1 MTVVGQQSIDR
12 ALPQAVTEDLPRIVE
27 ALLDLCRPECHASNS
42 CRSGRKSRAFGCDYF
57 SSVLELIAAHHVDQ
71 ERRGLLPTSIEKR
84 DGQLQIF
91 SRYLEPRSLL
101 DAQREDVE
109 QFLDSRNIGART
121 RYAWLSHLHNFYD
134 WTLREDIGT
143 SDPTVRI
150 IRPKMRRSLPRPA
163 ATDQLVAA
171 LRVADPMRRCWL
183 LLAAYMGLRCQ
194 EIAGIRREDILQD
207 EGLLRVV
214 KGKGGVERMIP
225 IHPEVMAALLAL
237 PMPGV
242 GWVFQRPGGGPWP
255 PPRLS
260 QRFNKFLREAG
271 VNGTA
276 HTLRHWFGSN
286 LYAQS

>member
-1 MTVVGQQSIDR
+1 M
-12 ALPQAVTEDLPRIVE
+12 E
-27 ALLDLCRPECHASNS
+27 N
-42 CRSGRKSRAFGCDYF
+42 
-57 SSVLELIAAHHVDQ
+57 LELIVAHHVDQ

-91 SRYLEPRSLL
+91 ARYLEPRSLL

-163 ATDQLVAA
+163 ATDQLAGA
-171 LRVADPMRRCWL
+171 LRVADPLRRCWL

-242 GWVFQRPGGGPWP
+242 GWVFLRPGGGPWP
-255 PPRLS
+255 PPYLS

-286 LYAQS
+286 LYAQSHDIRLTQEMLGHARLETTAIYTAFDRRAAGDAIRSMSFTGGSQDAPALRLLPPAS